1 MRDDTEDAWRK
12 EMQSLLTHQSTHH
25 APDLFKVLSKLLLVS
40 INLIKLNLRRS
51 VLLKFWKLLVLEL
64 EIFNYH
70 VCKYDFAMKL
80 FLFRM

>member
-40 INLIKLNLRRS
+40 INLIILNLRRS